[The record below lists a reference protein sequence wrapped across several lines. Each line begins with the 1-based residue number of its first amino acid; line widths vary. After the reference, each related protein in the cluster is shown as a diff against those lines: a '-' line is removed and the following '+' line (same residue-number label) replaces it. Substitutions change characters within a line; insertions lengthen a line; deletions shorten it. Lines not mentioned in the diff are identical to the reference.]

1 MSVFFI
7 FNTKYKLHLCFM
19 PDYDELMRNPNRI
32 TYEDAA
38 LYIQEY
44 PEDIEI
50 LFGYFTTGSIKDRN
64 RSAWLMHHVSDLN
77 PAVFKPW
84 QGRLIDY
91 APKAKTDAE
100 KRFIMRLF
108 AKHGLPDG
116 EALQGRLLQLAF
128 NWVTDP
134 KESIAVNAYCLTT
147 LHRFCKIH
155 PELESELRA
164 IIADQLPR
172 SSAAFKSRA
181 RHILQDLN
189 PMKPK

>member
-1 MSVFFI
+1 
-7 FNTKYKLHLCFM
+7 M
-19 PDYDELMRNPNRI
+19 PDYAHLMNQPDREE
-32 TYEDAA
+32 YLDAA

-50 LFGYFTTGSIKDRN
+50 LFGYFTSGSIKDRN
-64 RSAWLMHHVSDLN
+64 RSAWLMHHVGDLN
-77 PAVFKPW
+77 PVVFKSW
-84 QGRLIDY
+84 HNRLLDY

-116 EALQGRLLQLAF
+116 EALQGRLLKLAF
-128 NWVTDP
+128 DWVTDP

-147 LHRFCKIH
+147 IHRFCKIH
-155 PELESELRA
+155 PELENELRT
-164 IIADQLPR
+164 IIAEQFPR

-181 RHILQDLN
+181 RHILRDLN
-189 PMKPK
+189 PVKPK